1 MRPNDYYTKLEKLR
15 NLLRKVY
22 VMGYVWTAQDPSQD
36 ETQEQPLRM
45 WYAFKEKP
53 EFCEKD
59 QIWKANG
66 DYIKLSQAYSYA
78 RYRRSCVEIET
89 YLNSTLTSRD
99 RVVVNYDDG
108 TQETGFVARDSRY
121 LPVYLDSG
129 YKFFFEKNRTNM
141 WLLMTRDNQMLPVV
155 QIKPAKVTFARS
167 YPYGVGTKVVYGV
180 PAHAGMC
187 SFSQGV
193 IESIEEDRIYV
204 RTDEALMEFYTIP
217 SYDKKNHELDVIA
230 ASSGKYYSLYV
241 SL

>member
-22 VMGYVWTAQDPSQD
+22 VAGYVWTAQDPSQD
-36 ETQEQPLRM
+36 ETQEEPLRM

-78 RYRRSCVEIET
+78 RYRHSCVEIET

-108 TQETGFVARDSRY
+108 TQETGFITHDSRY

-129 YKFFFEKNRTNM
+129 YKFFFNKDRTNM
-141 WLLMTRDNQMLPVV
+141 RLLMTRDNQMLPVA
-155 QIKPAKVTFARS
+155 QIKPAQVTFARLYS
-167 YPYGVGTKVVYGV
+167 YGVGTKVVYGV
-180 PAHAGMC
+180 PAQAGMC

-193 IESIEEDRIYV
+193 IESIEEDFIYV
-204 RTDEALMEFYTIP
+204 NTGETTIVFYQVL
-217 SYDKKNHELDVIA
+217 SFEKKDHELDVIA
-230 ASSGKYYSLYV
+230 IRDEYSLYV